1 MKAKTKVRIKFKF
14 DFATNMRTNNKK
26 QKGNVQSIYKR
37 ISHYTWIGIVVAT
50 LLSISASLAT
60 FIVPYTETTA
70 GLCSALHMMSVVL
83 MGAILV
89 LIGILIFC
97 AD

>member
-1 MKAKTKVRIKFKF
+1 MRI
-14 DFATNMRTNNKK
+14 DNKK
-26 QKGNVQSIYKR
+26 KKGNVQNTYKR
-37 ISHYTWIGIVVAT
+37 ISYYAWIGMVVAS
-50 LLSISASLAT
+50 LLSIAASLAT
-60 FIVPYTETTA
+60 FIVPYTETTV